1 MVILIFV
8 FFVLYTLA
16 CIADGP
22 DVKPLWKRWL
32 GLKLERWADSLK
44 PINYCR
50 GTFCK
55 CYQTAQLAEEY
66 KHRYEVVLEEIYK
79 INALNTRPTMIISN
93 YDIKQIEEAFIIG
106 ESELSEAYIY
116 EEMAK
121 RHGYPPYMMFK
132 SVDRMV
138 EEVKF
143 KCIGKVLDIAK
154 SYVRIDVDRES
165 HYPEIIVRGSLLV
178 GVKKNEERT

>member
-32 GLKLERWADSLK
+32 GLKLERWADNLK
-44 PINYCR
+44 PINYCY

-55 CYQTAQLAEEY
+55 CYQEAQLAEEY
-66 KHRYEVVLEEIYK
+66 KQRYEAMLEEIYK
-79 INALNTRPTMIISN
+79 INALNTRPRIIISD

-106 ESELSEAYIY
+106 ESELSGAYIH

-121 RHGYPPYMMFK
+121 RHGYPSYMMVN

-154 SYVRIDVDRES
+154 SYVRIDVDHES
-165 HYPEIIVRGSLLV
+165 RYPEIIVRGSLHV
-178 GVKKNEERT
+178 GVKRNEEKT